1 MLFHVDTDNGIPIY
15 EQIAR
20 QVKYAVANSA
30 LQIGEHVPSVREM
43 ATRLA
48 VNPNTVAR
56 AYRELQAEG
65 VLVPIR
71 GTGLAVTPEAPKIC
85 RDDRL
90 ELIRQRLRS
99 VLGEARRSE
108 LADDE
113 IRQLFET
120 ELSSLS
126 AAPATTST

>member
-1 MLFHVDTDNGIPIY
+1 MHIHVDTDNGIPIY

-20 QVKYAVANSA
+20 QVKFAVANAA
-30 LQIGEHVPSVREM
+30 LQVGEHVPSVREM

-71 GTGLAVTPEAPKIC
+71 GTGLAVTPEAPQIC

-90 ELIRQRLRS
+90 QLIRQRLRS
-99 VLGEARRSE
+99 VLVEARRSE
-108 LADDE
+108 LGDDA
-113 IRQLFET
+113 IRKIFES
-120 ELSSLS
+120 ELSSLPDLS
-126 AAPATTST
+126 AVTSK